1 MLDRFFTF
9 KSLKKKFPYL
19 IILLIIGL
27 LISLN
32 FYREEINKI
41 DNVIHNTEQSQID
54 MQWQFIE
61 DCIKDGHLIAGNQA
75 KILARDIDRNFR
87 QAYPNMDTLKKEMEM
102 TSGSDPNFPKII
114 KDNISGIYFY
124 NIKNDRNDLFVA
136 NNKGMLMDMS
146 LSRSVGRDS
155 RLWEDEINRHYNK
168 QLSVK
173 TIEKLLVKTYDIL
186 YWEID
191 APVSKHH
198 MVITDPTMENLRALF
213 YKEGLEGLKN
223 IEFISAAYITD
234 SGDIFGVDD
243 IDNKGLRQSN
253 HKIIVIQ
260 GFSVYDLI
268 KQNHM
273 QTYNSY
279 EILKKQIVSDLSTVK
294 LIRTLAITASAIVII
309 VIAFVLMTIN
319 NRIFHDHEC
328 YRLVNKQ
335 DTKEDGHN

>member
-1 MLDRFFTF
+1 MEDISFKELVKALKNEDGRKIVANYGLDPKLGKYHRTYCDACNSTIQTKEPVEVCPYCGSSKVTF
-9 KSLKKKFPYL
+9 GVFD
-19 IILLIIGL
+19 
-27 LISLN
+27 
-32 FYREEINKI
+32 R
-41 DNVIHNTEQSQID
+41 
-54 MQWQFIE
+54 IE
-61 DCIKDGHLIAGNQA
+61 LIKD
-75 KILARDIDRNFR
+75 
-87 QAYPNMDTLKKEMEM
+87 KKE
-102 TSGSDPNFPKII
+102 SVSPKSRP
-114 KDNISGIYFY
+114 DYIYQTP
-124 NIKNDRNDLFVA
+124 LGFVPGLG
-136 NNKGMLMDMS
+136 N
-146 LSRSVGRDS
+146 
-155 RLWEDEINRHYNK
+155 
-168 QLSVK
+168 K

-198 MVITDPTMENLRALF
+198 MVITDPTIENLKALF

-253 HKIIVIQ
+253 HKIIVVQ

-294 LIRTLAITASAIVII
+294 LIRTLAIT
-309 VIAFVLMTIN
+309 
-319 NRIFHDHEC
+319 D
-328 YRLVNKQ
+328 
-335 DTKEDGHN
+335 